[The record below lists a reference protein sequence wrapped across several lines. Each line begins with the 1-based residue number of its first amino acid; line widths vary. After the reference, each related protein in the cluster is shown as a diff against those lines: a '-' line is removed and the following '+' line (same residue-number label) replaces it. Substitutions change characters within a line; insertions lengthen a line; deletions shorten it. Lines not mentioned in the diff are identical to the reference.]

1 MSEFKTRIF
10 RWFLFLSTTA
20 VLFLIFLFA
29 HWLAYGLISDYFGAA
44 VICMI
49 LLVAINF
56 HLNAHP
62 SHSITVIIIFIFF
75 TFSVPVMNDRSV
87 TLFLLREIN
96 KPAGVTPSI
105 IRNEFMDKLI
115 INDLVL
121 RKRIDEQL
129 SAGFV
134 AFEGGTYTTTVKGK
148 VFISIFDLFDFLY
161 R

>member
-1 MSEFKTRIF
+1 
-10 RWFLFLSTTA
+10 
-20 VLFLIFLFA
+20 
-29 HWLAYGLISDYFGAA
+29 
-44 VICMI
+44 
-49 LLVAINF
+49 
-56 HLNAHP
+56 
-62 SHSITVIIIFIFF
+62 
-75 TFSVPVMNDRSV
+75 MNDRSV